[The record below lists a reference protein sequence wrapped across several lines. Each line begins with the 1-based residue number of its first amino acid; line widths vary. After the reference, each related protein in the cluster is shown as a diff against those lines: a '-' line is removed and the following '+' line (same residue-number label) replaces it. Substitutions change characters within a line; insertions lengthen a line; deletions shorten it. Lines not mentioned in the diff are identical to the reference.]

1 MNGLLMTHRGA
12 IKVPKASLYHMQT
25 PARMES
31 WVPVPHSRLI
41 DTIQTVLKSK
51 GLSVKREEYA
61 VMRNDNILFGVM
73 DLTWETS
80 GRNAALG
87 VRTSNNKSFAIQ
99 IAIGAR
105 VLVCDN
111 LMLSGELIAL
121 KRKHTANLDLVQECS
136 RGIDRYISG
145 YETLNQGIR
154 TLEPVMNFWN
164 ISEFPIVFYVTAKF
178 FARSRSLQVGNFSSE
193 NVRQC
198 KSA

>member
-1 MNGLLMTHRGA
+1 
-12 IKVPKASLYHMQT
+12 MQT
-25 PARMES
+25 PARTES

-41 DTIQTVLKSK
+41 DTIQTVLKGK
-51 GLSVKREEYA
+51 GLAIKREEYA
-61 VMRNDNILFGVM
+61 VMRNDSILFGVM

-80 GRNAALG
+80 GRNTALD
-87 VRTSNNKSFAIQ
+87 VRTSNDKSFAIQ

-145 YETLNQGIR
+145 YETLNQGIH
-154 TLEPVMNFWN
+154 TLEKTVVSIEYAKAFVFQVFATRVLPVWKYLM
-164 ISEFPIVFYVTAKF
+164 E
-178 FARSRSLQVGNFSSE
+178 RGHR
-193 NVRQC
+193 R
-198 KSA
+198 KSAE